1 MLLGRQRE
9 RGVLDR
15 LLVGARDG
23 HGGAIV
29 VLGEPGIGK
38 TALIEQAVT
47 SAQDFRVLRTAGQE
61 GESELAYAALVQL
74 CAPGLDRLVR
84 LPAPQRDAM
93 RVAFGLCTGDPP
105 DRLLVALALLTLLSE
120 MAAER
125 PLLCVVDDAQWLDR
139 ASAQAVAFVARRLA
153 TEAVAFLFGAREV
166 PDGLRGLPEMVVE
179 GLGDG
184 DARALF
190 GSVFPYRL
198 DEPVLDRI
206 VAETNGNPLALLELP
221 RGPEPGPAGRR
232 VRVAGVGSAGRAYRG
247 ELPAAPGGASLAVA
261 APPAGRRGRSDGG
274 RRAGVAGCWAARHRR
289 LSGRGCRGRG
299 PSGLHRG
306 GGVPSPAGPLRRL
319 RRRHLPEIGDRRT
332 RRWRRQPIPPS
343 TRIAGPG
350 TAPRPRHAPT
360 KTWRP
365 TWSSPLG
372 EPRPAAGSRRRLLSW
387 NGRPS

>member
-1 MLLGRQRE
+1 VLFGRQRE

-61 GESELAYAALVQL
+61 GETELAYAALLQL

-139 ASAQAVAFVARRLA
+139 ASAQAVAFLA
-153 TEAVAFLFGAREV
+153 SPGDRGCSVR
-166 PDGLRGLPEMVVE
+166 LRG
-179 GLGDG
+179 
-184 DARALF
+184 
-190 GSVFPYRL
+190 
-198 DEPVLDRI
+198 
-206 VAETNGNPLALLELP
+206 
-221 RGPEPGPAGRR
+221 
-232 VRVAGVGSAGRAYRG
+232 
-247 ELPAAPGGASLAVA
+247 PGGA
-261 APPAGRRGRSDGG
+261 
-274 RRAGVAGCWAARHRR
+274 
-289 LSGRGCRGRG
+289 
-299 PSGLHRG
+299 
-306 GGVPSPAGPLRRL
+306 
-319 RRRHLPEIGDRRT
+319 
-332 RRWRRQPIPPS
+332 
-343 TRIAGPG
+343 
-350 TAPRPRHAPT
+350 
-360 KTWRP
+360 
-365 TWSSPLG
+365 
-372 EPRPAAGSRRRLLSW
+372 
-387 NGRPS
+387 